1 VQRKNALLKERNRRK
16 RSGGVIDRRF
26 GENDPEMDPETK
38 MLERFGREK
47 QQRAR
52 NSSLYNLADDTQLT
66 HLGQSLAEIDDFE
79 GEEMLNV
86 SDDDGTTGPKH
97 L

>member
-1 VQRKNALLKERNRRK
+1 LKERNRRK
-16 RSGGVIDRRF
+16 KSGGVIDRRF
-26 GENDPEMDPETK
+26 GENDPEMDPEEK

-52 NSSLYNLADDTQLT
+52 NSTLYNLADDTQLT

-79 GEEMLNV
+79 DEGMLNV
-86 SDDDGTTGPKH
+86 SDDDGSIIPKRI
-97 L
+97 